1 MAQFVPKAE
10 PPHALAGGRTSF
22 VVAQNARGYWI
33 ARERRGLIEGV
44 FLSQREAINFALLK
58 TAAAGL
64 RLRRHAADDDGNST

>member
-10 PPHALAGGRTSF
+10 PPHALDGDRTSF
-22 VVAQNARGYWI
+22 VVAQNALGYWI

-58 TAAAGL
+58 TTAAAL
-64 RLRRHAADDDGNST
+64 RQRRAAGDDGNST